1 MSNTDWSVI
10 PNISINGMLFGTDRN
25 AIRKCLGKPKSV
37 FKKTPD
43 ALNTTD
49 AYAHF
54 HVFYSADDKL
64 EAIEVF
70 GNEISL
76 SIDSQMIFP
85 GTLSAARK
93 ILPDIEGDYGFF
105 ESKSASV
112 GISAEEDMIVSILVG
127 GKGYYK

>member
-1 MSNTDWSVI
+1 MSISNWNLVTT
-10 PNISINGMLFGTDRN
+10 ISINGIEFGK
-25 AIRKCLGKPKSV
+25 IRSVVKKNLGKPKRV

-43 ALNTTD
+43 AVNTTD
-49 AYAHF
+49 AYANF

-64 EAIEVF
+64 EAIEIF

-76 SIDSQMIFP
+76 SINSQTIFP

-93 ILPDIEGDYGFF
+93 ILPDIEGNYGSF